1 MREIAIS
8 DLQFSQLFL
17 SEVKIKRIEN
27 WLTSK
32 TIEEAPVT
40 IRWFPWSKKPV
51 LLDGHTRVF
60 VASQKGMTHVPVLLD
75 DEEID
80 EALEQLYQAC
90 TAWCNE
96 QEINS
101 ISAFS
106 TRILSQAQYEIDW
119 IGRCQ
124 SYLAKLG

>member
-1 MREIAIS
+1 MEIAIS

-17 SEVKIKRIEN
+17 SEEKIKRVEN
-27 WLTSK
+27 WLTNETFK
-32 TIEEAPVT
+32 EAPVT
-40 IRWFPWSKKPV
+40 IRWFPWSETPV

-60 VASQKGMTHVPVLLD
+60 VASQKGITRVPVLLD
-75 DEEID
+75 DTEL
-80 EALEQLYQAC
+80 EAELEQLYQAC
-90 TAWCNE
+90 AAWCND
-96 QEINS
+96 QGIHS
-101 ISAFS
+101 VSDFS

>member
-17 SEVKIKRIEN
+17 SEAKIKRIEN

-40 IRWFPWSKKPV
+40 IRWFPWSEKPV

-60 VASQKGMTHVPVLLD
+60 VANQKGMTHVPVLLD

-101 ISAFS
+101 VSAFS